1 MIRQLFGDEEVGVM
15 KIING
20 SNSPTSVRDHL
31 FEIQNPLIK
40 IIDLLGRRYKRNKES
55 TSFLYLR

>member
-1 MIRQLFGDEEVGVM
+1 M

-20 SNSPTSVRDHL
+20 SNNPTSVKDHL

-40 IIDLLGRRYKRNKES
+40 IIDLLGRDTREIKNQS
-55 TSFLYLR
+55 SFLYLR